1 MSRWKIS
8 GYAEPGLFPGA
19 NRCRFRLCH
28 VRDDGLVAM
37 TVGDQREGGGKLA
50 PIMGGNHFATF
61 VGRPG
66 ETREIAAY
74 ATHEEA
80 AEGHAETLRVWEDL
94 DA

>member
-1 MSRWKIS
+1 MSRWRLS

-19 NRCRFRLCH
+19 PRCRFRLCH

-50 PIMGGNHFATF
+50 PVHGGFHFATF

-66 ETREIAAY
+66 EAGHVAAY
-74 ATHEEA
+74 STHEEA
-80 AEGHAETLRVWEDL
+80 AQGHQHHLDAWED
-94 DA
+94 DF